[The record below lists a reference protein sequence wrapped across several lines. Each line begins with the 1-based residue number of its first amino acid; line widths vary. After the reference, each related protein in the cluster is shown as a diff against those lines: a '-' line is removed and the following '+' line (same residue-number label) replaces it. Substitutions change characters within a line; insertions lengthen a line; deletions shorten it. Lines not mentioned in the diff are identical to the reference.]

1 MPGEVRSVKAY
12 EAVADGLATAGVERV
27 FGVLGEDTA
36 PLFVAASQRGI
47 HYHAARHENQAVAMA
62 DGYSRVSGKLG
73 VATVTG
79 GPGFTNGLSAIT
91 TAARARSRV
100 LLISG
105 SGRPEEDEDDP
116 ETIRVIGHRGLPKR
130 FRHSRV
136 LDDLDMAW
144 FKPRDAGSAV
154 AATLDAVAHAQAGM
168 ATLLLGRRL
177 LLDPVPST
185 GLAAPR
191 PPMPPAPDPQAIHDV
206 ADLLGQN
213 WAVRRPLVLAG
224 RGALVSDAGL
234 ALRRL
239 AELTGA
245 LLATTVPAAGLF
257 ADDDFDIGICGTF
270 ATPIALELIGQVDCV
285 LSFGAGLNP
294 FTTYD
299 YTLFPKAQ
307 LVQVDSRTEELGR
320 LMQPVLTV
328 AADARLTAEALV
340 GELER
345 RGHAATGFRTEQ
357 NKAAIAG
364 YRSGDGLT
372 ERSTPTHIDPNTL
385 VLELDRILPW
395 VRIICTDAGQH
406 MRFNMRHLTFRGGRN
421 FVWGVEF
428 GTVGLCLGLAIG
440 AQVARPETP
449 VIALIGDGGL
459 MMALGDL
466 ETVRRFGLPML
477 IVVSNDDGF
486 GAEVNVL
493 SNLGVDPA
501 LAKTPGP
508 SFAEIACALDIPAA
522 VVRTREDLDVA
533 RQWFLAGRPGPL
545 LLDCRVNQ
553 AVRAT

>member
-1 MPGEVRSVKAY
+1 MLEEGRSAKAY
-12 EAVADGLATAGVERV
+12 EAIADALAMAGVERV

-36 PLFVAASQRGI
+36 PLFVAASQCGI
-47 HYHAARHENQAVAMA
+47 RYHAARHENQAVAMA
-62 DGYSRVSGKLG
+62 DGYSRVSGRLG

-91 TAARARSRV
+91 TAARARSRL
-100 LLISG
+100 LLICG
-105 SGRPEEDEDDP
+105 SGRPAEDEDDP
-116 ETIRVIGHRGLPKR
+116 AIMRVNGHRGLPKR
-130 FRHSRV
+130 FPHSRV
-136 LDDLDMAW
+136 LDDLGIAW
-144 FKPRDAGSAV
+144 FKPDDTAGAV
-154 AATLDAVAHAQAGM
+154 AATLDAVARTRAGM

-177 LLDPVPST
+177 LLDPVPAAR
-185 GLAAPR
+185 LAAPR
-191 PPMPPAPDPQAIHDV
+191 QPPARAPDPRAIADI
-206 ADLLGQN
+206 ADLLGQT

-224 RGALVSDAGL
+224 RGALVSDAGP

-257 ADDDFDIGICGTF
+257 CGDDFDIGFCGTF
-270 ATPIALELIGQVDCV
+270 ATPVALNLIGEVDCV

-307 LVQVDSRTEELGR
+307 LVQVDSRPEELGR
-320 LMQPVLTV
+320 LMEPVLTV

-340 GELER
+340 AEVER
-345 RGHAATGFRTEQ
+345 RGHAATGFRTERT
-357 NKAAIAG
+357 KASIAG
-364 YRSGDGLT
+364 YSSGAGLT
-372 ERSTPTHIDPNTL
+372 DRSTPAHIDPNTL
-385 VLELDRILPW
+385 VLELDRILPPD
-395 VRIICTDAGQH
+395 RIVCTDAGQH

-449 VIALIGDGGL
+449 VIALVGDGGL

-466 ETVRRFGLPML
+466 ETVRRLELPML
-477 IVVSNDDGF
+477 IVVNNDDGF

-493 SNLGVDPA
+493 SSLGVDPA

-508 SFAEIACALDIPAA
+508 SFATIAGALGIPAA
-522 VVRTREDLDVA
+522 IVRTREDLNAA

-553 AVRAT
+553 AVRAA